1 LQKRKKTKM
10 TTDDDEGATTV
21 KDIRIAGGVQL
32 AKLVVEQLYETAE
45 DLVNVWVELD
55 GSVDNVLVRS
65 EAERNSMRLRRMAD
79 KLQRKINEGLK
90 AIK

>member
-1 LQKRKKTKM
+1 LQKRN
-10 TTDDDEGATTV
+10 ELE
-21 KDIRIAGGVQL
+21 DIRIAGGVQL

-65 EAERNSMRLRRMAD
+65 EAERNSMTLRRMAD
-79 KLQRKINEGLK
+79 KLERKINKGLK

>member
-1 LQKRKKTKM
+1 M
-10 TTDDDEGATTV
+10 TPD

-32 AKLVVEQLYETAE
+32 AKLVVEQLYETAD

-65 EAERNSMRLRRMAD
+65 EAERNSMTLRRMAN
-79 KLQRKINEGLK
+79 KLETKINKGLK

>member
-1 LQKRKKTKM
+1 M
-10 TTDDDEGATTV
+10 TTD

-32 AKLVVEQLYETAE
+32 AKLVVEQLYETAD

-65 EAERNSMRLRRMAD
+65 EAERNSMTLRRMAN
-79 KLQRKINEGLK
+79 KLETKINKGLK
-90 AIK
+90 ATK

>member
-1 LQKRKKTKM
+1 M
-10 TTDDDEGATTV
+10 TTD

-32 AKLVVEQLYETAE
+32 AKLVVEQLYETAD

-65 EAERNSMRLRRMAD
+65 EAERNSMTLRRMAN
-79 KLQRKINEGLK
+79 KLETKINKGLT

>member
-1 LQKRKKTKM
+1 M
-10 TTDDDEGATTV
+10 TTD

-32 AKLVVEQLYETAE
+32 AKLVVEQLYETAD

-65 EAERNSMRLRRMAD
+65 EAERNSMTLRMAN
-79 KLQRKINEGLK
+79 KLETKINKGLK

>member
-1 LQKRKKTKM
+1 MQKRN
-10 TTDDDEGATTV
+10 ELE
-21 KDIRIAGGVQL
+21 DIRIAGGVQL

-65 EAERNSMRLRRMAD
+65 EAERNSMTLRRMAD
-79 KLQRKINEGLK
+79 KLERKINKGLK